1 MLARGQDHDPFRTW
15 EDAMHVHSLLRAVVI
30 AASLIAIPT
39 AIAAELVPYAPPA
52 SRASVP
58 AQKQAV
64 VVPESFYTDF
74 AAQVSQL
81 NRQQRKEL
89 TATFEH
95 SRYDAE
101 QSGDLSQAIHYKRLL
116 EILGRT

>member
-1 MLARGQDHDPFRTW
+1 MHFHSSLRT
-15 EDAMHVHSLLRAVVI
+15 VCI

-39 AIAAELVPYAPPA
+39 AMAAELVPYAPPV
-52 SRASVP
+52 SQASVPATP

-64 VVPESFYTDF
+64 VVPERFYSDF
-74 AAQVSQL
+74 AVQARQL
-81 NRQQRKEL
+81 NSQQRREL

-95 SRYDAE
+95 SRNDAE
-101 QSGDLSQAIHYKRLL
+101 RSGDLSQAIHYKRLL